1 MLRRAMVGCGGRV
14 NTFNKEQQSKG
25 YRGNVEKRHDLHEI
39 VVDELSREDESEVAR
54 TKQEASDGKCSNP
67 VALELKS
74 DEQI

>member
-1 MLRRAMVGCGGRV
+1 MLRRAMVGSGGRA
-14 NTFNKEQQSKG
+14 NTFNKEQQSKDN
-25 YRGNVEKRHDLHEI
+25 RGNVEKRHDLHEI

-74 DEQI
+74 DQQI